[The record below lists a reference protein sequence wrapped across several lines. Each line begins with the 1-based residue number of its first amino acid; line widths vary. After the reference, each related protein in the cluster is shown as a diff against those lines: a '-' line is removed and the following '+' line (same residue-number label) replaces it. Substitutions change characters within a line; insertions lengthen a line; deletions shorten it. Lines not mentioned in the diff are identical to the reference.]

1 MCLHSSGKLML
12 LNQTPNATFVFP
24 YANTW
29 FQILELIYRTFNFS
43 LRIVR
48 FNHVFCRIPIL
59 NWLHT
64 CTASFWHL
72 LTSFGIFWRLL
83 VSFGVFFGVF
93 LGFFC
98 GVFRHLLFCPTGI
111 RLHKVTLKRYSA
123 VVNGGRKRR
132 RTTKDA
138 RKVFLLSSNINIAW
152 YKDTTDTSRL

>member
-1 MCLHSSGKLML
+1 MCYFHNASIIESCHMREGSLWIAIKNVWQILGQDFEITAIVCLHSSGKLML

-111 RLHKVTLKRYSA
+111 RLHKTWRSL
-123 VVNGGRKRR
+123 
-132 RTTKDA
+132 
-138 RKVFLLSSNINIAW
+138 
-152 YKDTTDTSRL
+152 